1 MFIHDFRIHKMYSD
15 IFTQQLLNL
24 PIVSEFITVRAFLND
39 SAIAVVDFCLW
50 ADLQLTVEVHL
61 MKRSCSPETEAAEG
75 KTLVFFLIWIVLREV
90 SRDKLRNATVLTNFK
105 IISNL
110 SAWF

>member
-15 IFTQQLLNL
+15 IFTRQLLNL

-61 MKRSCSPETEAAEG
+61 MKRSCSPETETAEG
-75 KTLVFFLIWIVLREV
+75 KSLVFFLIWIVLREV
-90 SRDKLRNATVLTNFK
+90 SRNKLRNATVLTNFK

-110 SAWF
+110 TAWF